1 MNWVWPRL
9 LCGDSGPA
17 HHGGQVLRRPSLVSA
32 MFTGARL
39 G

>member
-1 MNWVWPRL
+1 MNWFCPRL

-17 HHGGQVLRRPSLVSA
+17 YQCVMYSAPSVVSVK
-32 MFTGARL
+32 FTGARL